1 MSFYRIGTPKR
12 ALAGVAIMLAI
23 PAAAQES
30 RVTPAGRQ
38 PVIIPC
44 MGAAPPPEA
53 RCAPV
58 EERLRV
64 NERSRRIPQTIAPQE
79 AFAPLPRDLVAQREA
94 SQALFPRG
102 IDLVLVSG
110 EAVVAIPRTTRQSS
124 LA

>member
-1 MSFYRIGTPKR
+1 MVGAAQAEDTKVLQMSFYRIGTPKR

-79 AFAPLPRDLVAQREA
+79 AFAPLPRDDGMIPAHMRVQGA
-94 SQALFPRG
+94 SGRN
-102 IDLVLVSG
+102 
-110 EAVVAIPRTTRQSS
+110 R
-124 LA
+124 